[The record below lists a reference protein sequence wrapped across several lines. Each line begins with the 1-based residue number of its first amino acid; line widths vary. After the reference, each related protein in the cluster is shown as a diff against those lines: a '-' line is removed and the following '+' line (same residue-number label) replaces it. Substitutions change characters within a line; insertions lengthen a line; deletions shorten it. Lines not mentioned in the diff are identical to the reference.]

1 MTEELN
7 VLNTIDIPKDQ
18 KTFKIGE
25 VARLLDLEPYVLRY
39 WETEFEQLAPE
50 KSRSGQRIYRRA
62 DIEMIHRIQDLLHV
76 EQYTILGAKRQLD
89 LEASGEQAT
98 SAVSN
103 HDIQILQDKIT
114 AQAEIYQSRI
124 KELEETLEIE
134 RAHLT
139 QNEEM
144 STKLERELGERIEM
158 LSGQLDEAVAT
169 LEERQTH
176 VQHLEQQLQD
186 ADHVDEKWSSMSV
199 QLNEDMERLQ
209 VQLEAS
215 SAEKLELASE
225 LELLI
230 KRYEEAIS
238 QRDQLQA
245 HCTELMGQR
254 TQLEAHCDEL
264 SARLR
269 AQRQGK
275 QRTLDH
281 LRRELVALHTF
292 AAS

>member
-1 MTEELN
+1 MAEELN
-7 VLNTIDIPKDQ
+7 VLNTIEIPKDQ

-50 KSRSGQRIYRRA
+50 KSRSGQRVYRRA
-62 DIEMIHRIQDLLHV
+62 DIEMIHRIQELLHV
-76 EQYTILGAKRQLD
+76 EQYTIVGARRQLELD
-89 LEASGEQAT
+89 ESAEQASPGT
-98 SAVSN
+98 T
-103 HDIQILQDKIT
+103 HDIKILQDKLT

-124 KELEETLEIE
+124 RELEEHLEIE
-134 RAHLT
+134 RAHVA
-139 QNEEM
+139 QSEEM
-144 STKLERELGERIEM
+144 ATTLERDLGDRIDA
-158 LSGQLDEAVAT
+158 LSGQLDEAMGQ
-169 LEERQTH
+169 LEERQHH
-176 VQHLEQQLQD
+176 VQQLEQQLED
-186 ADHVDEKWSSMSV
+186 ADHVDEKWSTMSM

-209 VQLEAS
+209 GQLEAS
-215 SAEKLELASE
+215 TAEKLELATE
-225 LELLI
+225 LEQLI
-230 KRYEEAIS
+230 NRYEEAIS

-269 AQRQGK
+269 AQRQGR

-281 LRRELVALHTF
+281 LRRELVALHSF